1 MVNLTLKSS
10 TRFFIVLFDQKY
22 SLFFYKPWNQCFLLI
37 HKPKVLIMFN
47 ETSNKCLSIFAKN
60 VSNTLH
66 YKTRGKQ
73 LATVI
78 HSQTCQRILFM
89 RLIKVIL
96 N

>member
-1 MVNLTLKSS
+1 
-10 TRFFIVLFDQKY
+10 
-22 SLFFYKPWNQCFLLI
+22 
-37 HKPKVLIMFN
+37 MFN
-47 ETSNKCLSIFAKN
+47 ETSNKCLSIFAKNVISKFCLFHPSFQKFQSSLN

-78 HSQTCQRILFM
+78 HSQTCQKILFM

-96 N
+96 NLKKQKSK